1 MYLYRLVYILATKNG
16 GGWEQ
21 LEYRYP
27 QFDGSVSG
35 EFKNRAAAKDFVDSH
50 KDNWDEDVYILRK
63 EVSHFYDQKIFD
75 INKK

>member
-21 LEYRYP
+21 I
-27 QFDGSVSG
+27 DVGSTSG
-35 EFKNRAAAKDFVDSH
+35 EFKNRAAAKDFVERH

>member
-21 LEYRYP
+21 I
-27 QFDGSVSG
+27 DDSSVSG
-35 EFKNRAAAKDFVDSH
+35 EFKNRAAAKDFVERN

>member
-21 LEYRYP
+21 I
-27 QFDGSVSG
+27 DDSSVSG

>member
-21 LEYRYP
+21 I
-27 QFDGSVSG
+27 DVGHASG
-35 EFKNRAAAKDFVDSH
+35 EFKNRAAAKEFVDSH

>member
-21 LEYRYP
+21 I
-27 QFDGSVSG
+27 DVGSTSG
-35 EFKNRAAAKDFVDSH
+35 EFKNRAAAKDFVERN

>member
-21 LEYRYP
+21 I
-27 QFDGSVSG
+27 DVGSTSG
-35 EFKNRAAAKDFVDSH
+35 EFKNRAAAKDFVDRN

>member
-21 LEYRYP
+21 I
-27 QFDGSVSG
+27 DGSSVSG
-35 EFKNRAAAKDFVDSH
+35 EFKNRAAAKDFVERNKDS
-50 KDNWDEDVYILRK
+50 WDEDVYILRK

>member
-21 LEYRYP
+21 LD
-27 QFDGSVSG
+27 DGSAAG

-50 KDNWDEDVYILRK
+50 KDN
-63 EVSHFYDQKIFD
+63 
-75 INKK
+75 

>member
-21 LEYRYP
+21 I
-27 QFDGSVSG
+27 DVGSTSG
-35 EFKNRAAAKDFVDSH
+35 EFKNRAAAKDFVERN

-75 INKK
+75 LNEK

>member
-21 LEYRYP
+21 I
-27 QFDGSVSG
+27 DDSSVSG
-35 EFKNRAAAKDFVDSH
+35 EFKNRAAAKDFVERNKDS
-50 KDNWDEDVYILRK
+50 WDEDVYILRK

>member
-16 GGWEQ
+16 GGWKQ
-21 LEYRYP
+21 LD
-27 QFDGSVSG
+27 DGSCST
-35 EFKNRAAAKDFVDSH
+35 EFKNRAAAKNYVESN

-75 INKK
+75 INNK

>member
-21 LEYRYP
+21 LD
-27 QFDGSVSG
+27 DGSAAG

>member
-21 LEYRYP
+21 LD
-27 QFDGSVSG
+27 DGSVSG
-35 EFKNRAAAKDFVDSH
+35 EFKNRAAAKDFVECN
-50 KDNWDEDVYILRK
+50 KDNWSEDVYILRK

>member
-16 GGWEQ
+16 GGWKQ
-21 LEYRYP
+21 I
-27 QFDGSVSG
+27 DVDSTSG
-35 EFKNRAAAKDFVDSH
+35 EFKNRAAAKDFVERN

>member
-21 LEYRYP
+21 I
-27 QFDGSVSG
+27 DVGSTSG
-35 EFKNRAAAKDFVDSH
+35 EFKNRAAAKDFVDRN

-75 INKK
+75 INEK

>member
-16 GGWEQ
+16 GGWVQ
-21 LEYRYP
+21 I
-27 QFDGSVSG
+27 DVGSTSG
-35 EFKNRAAAKDFVDSH
+35 EFKNRAAAKDFVERN

-75 INKK
+75 INEK

>member
-21 LEYRYP
+21 I
-27 QFDGSVSG
+27 DVGSTSG
-35 EFKNRAAAKDFVDSH
+35 EFKNRAAAKDFVERN

-75 INKK
+75 INEK

>member
-21 LEYRYP
+21 I
-27 QFDGSVSG
+27 DDSSVSG
-35 EFKNRAAAKDFVDSH
+35 EFKNRAAAKDFVERN

-75 INKK
+75 ITEK